1 MSVDVPSMSEEH
13 ERRLWLSMRDKGDGA
28 ARKELAENYMPL
40 ARTIAAQLYGMRAD
54 NDVEFEDYRQF
65 AFAGLMEAMDRYDLS
80 SDAKFSTF
88 AGYRIRGAILNG
100 VQKFSERKEQ
110 AAFRARVQRERV
122 ASLCNESTVSGRQ
135 VLFEEM
141 VDLTVG
147 LALGYM
153 LEDTGIFRSGDAVVE
168 DSTYKT
174 HHMNELRNRL
184 RHIVEVLPEREQ
196 LLIRY
201 HYYHHVDFDQI
212 AEMMEISKGRV
223 SQLHKKALK
232 LIKEAMLGFRELDGY
247 Y

>member
-1 MSVDVPSMSEEH
+1 MSADVPSMSEEY
-13 ERRLWLSMRDKGDGA
+13 ERNLWSLVRGKEDNA
-28 ARKELAENYMPL
+28 ARNELIENYMPL
-40 ARTIAAQLYGMRAD
+40 ARTIAAQLYSQRAD

-65 AFAGLMEAMDRYDLS
+65 AFAGLIEAIGRYDLS
-80 SDAKFSTF
+80 SDTKFSTF

-100 VQKFSERKEQ
+100 IQKFSERKEQ

-122 ASLCNESTVSGRQ
+122 TSLCSESETMDRRA
-135 VLFEEM
+135 LFEEM
-141 VDLTVG
+141 VDLAVG

-153 LEDTGIFRSGDAVVE
+153 LEDTGIVRSGDAAIE

-196 LLIRY
+196 LMIRY
-201 HYYHHVDFDQI
+201 HYYHHVGFDQI
-212 AEMMEISKGRV
+212 AEMLEISKGRV